1 MVFNLCDIYGVKT
14 FKPTTP
20 NYVRTKG
27 LRGATKMVNFVN
39 DNTDR
44 LHETTNK
51 GVQNPENFANVI
63 NGCPLT
69 SLPSS
74 GLPGEYEL
82 ETVAVVAVG
91 RRRRLR
97 RPY

>member
-39 DNTDR
+39 DNTGR
-44 LHETTNK
+44 FREMRTKGGGGPKSWKFCEGNK
-51 GVQNPENFANVI
+51 
-63 NGCPLT
+63 
-69 SLPSS
+69 
-74 GLPGEYEL
+74 
-82 ETVAVVAVG
+82 
-91 RRRRLR
+91 
-97 RPY
+97 